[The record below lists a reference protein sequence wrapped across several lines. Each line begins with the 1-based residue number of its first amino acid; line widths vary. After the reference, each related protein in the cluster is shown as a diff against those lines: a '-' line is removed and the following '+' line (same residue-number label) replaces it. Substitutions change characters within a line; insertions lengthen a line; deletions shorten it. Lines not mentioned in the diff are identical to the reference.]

1 MAWESFTSNYQ
12 RINNIGLVWNAVPG
26 ATSFEIQ
33 YIVHTN
39 TTAPLDPNDVTGWQT
54 LGSSGTPAI
63 TFNGNSATVY
73 NLERYRVNYFRIR
86 AFNATD
92 TNFNSYSTPRLAY
105 TDLFPIE
112 RVGMAP
118 LVNLT
123 DYPNRTSLDPNIN
136 DYVEPTNNTPF
147 TNSFGLEEFRVTFG
161 MDENNDQPKYPS
173 LCGWTAS
180 ENHFVTRTTSPKF
193 INSTTWVDENYGG
206 SFGNYIDHKVDD
218 TSYTFSNG
226 SKLLYKRVANGSG
239 GTTQT
244 TVHDFSTYTFSGQS
258 SNPNDYTFIG
268 GVADSQFSWDM
279 DLVPL
284 QVEVGSV
291 DICLVYRISTDT
303 IIAEIQTL
311 DALGG
316 GYSVSPLGN
325 YLFINSSAAGAAS
338 QNDVYTI
345 VGDTVTFAYSIT
357 LDAGHHAYGLS
368 AQNNEFYLFT
378 DGGFNLY
385 GLRFNDGT
393 LFHIQGGSS
402 SSTGDF
408 VHVSYISA
416 SAIYSGGWAFV
427 SNFDGRAMPGDRS
440 NSGGNLGRDSYHK
453 NYAIYLDET
462 KMHDMSGN
470 QSNTITIDNQL
481 IREYSYSHAFYG
493 TGLNDGG
500 SDSYPN
506 PTRSGAILGFSKVDY
521 GYDNVNIGGYSNLNA
536 YITRQTNLH
545 GDEIPFGG
553 ALSSNLISKKKS
565 NLVTYINN

>member
-1 MAWESFTSNYQ
+1 MAWESFTSDYQ
-12 RINNIGLVWNAVPG
+12 RINNIGLVWDAVPG
-26 ATSFEIQ
+26 ATAFEIQ
-33 YIVHTN
+33 YVSHTN
-39 TTAPLDPNDVTGWQT
+39 ATAPLDPNDVTGWQT
-54 LGSSGTPAI
+54 LNVSGTPAV

-92 TNFNSYSTPRLAY
+92 TNYNSYSTPRLAY
-105 TDLFPIE
+105 TDLFPLE

-136 DYVEPTNNTPF
+136 DFVEPTNNTAYD
-147 TNSFGLEEFRVTFG
+147 NSFGLKELRATFG
-161 MDENNDQPKYPS
+161 ADENNDQPKYPS
-173 LCGWTAS
+173 LHGFLAD

-193 INSTTWVDENYGG
+193 INTTSFQDVTYGG
-206 SFGNYIDHKVDD
+206 SFGNYIDHKQDD
-218 TSYTFSNG
+218 TSYSFTNNPG
-226 SKLLYKRVANGSG
+226 ILYKRVANGSG

-244 TVHDFSTYTFSGQS
+244 LIRDFSSLGYS
-258 SNPNDYTFIG
+258 FIG

-284 QVEVGSV
+284 QAV
-291 DICLVYRISTDT
+291 DGGNFRCVVYRVSTDT
-303 IIAEIQTL
+303 IIADFVTL
-311 DALGG
+311 DPQGG
-316 GYSVSPLGN
+316 GYSISPLGN
-325 YLFINSSAAGAAS
+325 YLFINASAPSAAS

-345 VGDTVTFAYSIT
+345 VGDTITFAYSIT

-385 GLRFNDGT
+385 GLRFFDGK
-393 LFHIQGGSS
+393 LFMIQGGSS

-408 VHVSYISA
+408 VHVSYISG

-462 KMHDMSGN
+462 KMHDMNGN

-493 TGLNDGG
+493 TGGNDGG

-506 PTRSGAILGFSKVDY
+506 PSRSGALLGFSKVDY
-521 GYDNVNIGGYSNLNA
+521 GYSNVNVNGYSNLNT
-536 YITRQTNLH
+536 YFTYRDLLH

-553 ALSSNLISKKKS
+553 VQTASTPINDFLIG
-565 NLVTYINN
+565 ID